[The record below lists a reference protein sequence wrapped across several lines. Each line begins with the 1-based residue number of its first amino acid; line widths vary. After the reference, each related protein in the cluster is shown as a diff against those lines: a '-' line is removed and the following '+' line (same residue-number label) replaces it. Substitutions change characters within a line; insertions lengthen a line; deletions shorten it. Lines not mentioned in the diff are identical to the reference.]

1 MPASRDAALDRPRWA
16 AEEAQLAHFW
26 ARPAVARDARGR
38 GHGGVHGRARVG
50 AGHGGR
56 LQEGGPG
63 ERGGVRLGF
72 RCEIQGL

>member
-1 MPASRDAALDRPRWA
+1 
-16 AEEAQLAHFW
+16 
-26 ARPAVARDARGR
+26 VARDARGR